1 MEKVKERLSAKTP
14 REKEMKLCN
23 NCRHFGKEGGYC
35 MITGDD
41 TLETDTCT
49 GWDLRIQEDDE

>member
-1 MEKVKERLSAKTP
+1 
-14 REKEMKLCN
+14 MKLCN